1 MNTPTH
7 VINKLFGF
15 SLGTLLLAL
24 SHQAIAQDAS
34 FQGLNDLPGG
44 SFFSYALGVSDGGNV
59 VTGVGNSP
67 SGEEAFRWTKE
78 GGMVGL
84 GNTLVGGF
92 MVQAKRVSRDG
103 LVTGGYGNGASGIRA
118 VRWEPNVG
126 TFLIGIPGGGQSD
139 VRGVSADGS
148 ALAGYIYSP
157 NGVEAFRWT
166 SAGGMQTLG
175 DLPGGS
181 FKSDATAVSDGG
193 LVVVGS
199 SSDSAA
205 GEVPFRWENGVME
218 PLAGFPSGHRG
229 AALAV
234 TPDGSV
240 IVGFDSLPGVGSV
253 AFRWTKSGGYVPLV
267 GGTLSQAHGIS
278 GDGSVV
284 VGSNTNG
291 AFIWD
296 ATHGMRDLQSLLA
309 TEYGLSTELNGWS
322 LITAEAIS
330 SDGTAIAG
338 YGQNRSGQIEAWM
351 ATLPHVANMPPTA
364 VAGFDQNL
372 RVGTTVNLDGRASFD
387 DNTASATLL
396 YSWSFASRPAGST
409 ATLSNATTATPSF
422 VADVAGSYDVQLV
435 VRDQEGLSNAPDH
448 VIISSANLPPTA
460 VATVDFSIVIIGT
473 TAHLSGSAS
482 TDPEMNPLTYSWT
495 ITAKPSGSTATLVNA
510 TTATPSLTP
519 DLEGVYKV
527 TLVVSDFIGPGTP
540 ATIQLTATTAVG
552 FAEFQIATASRL
564 ISGLVKSQFANP
576 GNQNGI
582 LEFLTQALQ
591 RLQDGKTAEAI
602 VWLQRSI
609 ERSDGCVLRGS
620 PDPLGHV
627 PPAPDWITDCAAQ
640 TQVYV
645 LLKNALDALTP

>member
-7 VINKLFGF
+7 VISKLFGF

-34 FQGLNDLPGG
+34 FQGLGDLPGG

-84 GNTLVGGF
+84 GNSLVGGF

-103 LVTGGYGNGASGIRA
+103 SVTGGYGNSASGIRS
-118 VRWEPNVG
+118 VRWESGVG
-126 TFLIGIPGGGQSD
+126 TFLTGIPGGGQSD

-148 ALAGYIYSP
+148 ALTGYIYSL

-166 SAGGMQTLG
+166 SARGMQTLG

-181 FKSDATAVSDGG
+181 FKSDATAVSNGG

-199 SSDSAA
+199 SDSAE
-205 GEVPFRWENGVME
+205 GEVPFRWKNGVME
-218 PLAGFPSGHRG
+218 ALAGFPSGHRG

-234 TPDGSV
+234 TPDGSA
-240 IVGFDSLPGVGSV
+240 IVGFDYLPGVATV
-253 AFRWTKSGGYVPLV
+253 AFRWTESVGYVTLV
-267 GGTLSQAHGIS
+267 GGTQSQAHGIS

-284 VGSNTNG
+284 VGSNEDG
-291 AFIWD
+291 VFIWD

-309 TEYGLSTELNGWS
+309 TEYGLSTKLNGWR
-322 LITAEAIS
+322 LIAAEAIS

-338 YGQNRSGQIEAWM
+338 YGQNPSGQIEAWM

-364 VAGFDQNL
+364 VAGLDQNI
-372 RVGTTVNLDGRASFD
+372 RAGTTVSLDGRASFD

-396 YSWSFASRPAGST
+396 YSWSFASHPAGST
-409 ATLSNATTATPSF
+409 ATLINATIATPSF

-435 VRDQEGLSNAPDH
+435 VRDQAGLSSAPDH

-510 TTATPSLTP
+510 TMATPSLTP

-527 TLVVSDFIGPGTP
+527 TLVVSDFIGSGTP

-552 FAEFQIATASRL
+552 FAEFQIANASRL
-564 ISGLVKSQFANP
+564 ISGLATSQITTQ
-576 GNQNGI
+576 GNKTAI
-582 LEFLTQALQ
+582 LNFLSQALLA
-591 RLQDGKTAEAI
+591 LQQGDTTGAI
-602 VWLQRSI
+602 DKLQKSI
-609 ERSDGCVLRGS
+609 ERSDGCVLRGN
-620 PDPLGHV
+620 PDPSGS
-627 PPAPDWITDCAAQ
+627 AGRDWITDCAAQ
-640 TQVYV
+640 AQVYS